1 MIMPIHLYGAAVWN
15 GPVREIDGAGDKLV
29 RLVRD
34 MFETMHESDGVGL
47 SATQVG
53 LRFALAVIDLSDVKG
68 RETEKPLVVINPE
81 ILESGGE
88 SVMDEGCLS
97 IPGIRAEVARAETV
111 VVRFRDGSF
120 RWVEAE
126 FTGMPARV
134 FQHEYDHL
142 HQKFFVDRLSGVKRQ
157 LIKPKLSKI
166 RRGEAVARYPVLSA
180 ADEKRTKRARA
191 VEYDF
196 YGRGK

>member
-15 GPVREIDGAGDKLV
+15 GPVREIDGVGDKLV
-29 RLVRD
+29 GLVRD
-34 MFETMHESDGVGL
+34 MFETMHKGDGVGL

-53 LRFALAVIDLSDVKG
+53 LRFSLAVIDVSGMKG
-68 RETEKPLVVINPE
+68 QENEKQLVVINPE
-81 ILESGGE
+81 IIDSRGE
-88 SVMDEGCLS
+88 SVMEEGCLS
-97 IPGIRAEVARAETV
+97 VPGIRSDVTRAETI
-111 VVRFRDGSF
+111 VVRFRDGNF

-126 FTGMPARV
+126 FTGVPARV

-166 RRGEAVARYPVLSA
+166 RRGEAAARYLVLSA
-180 ADEKRTKRARA
+180 ADEKKTKRPTTM
-191 VEYDF
+191 EYDF
-196 YGRGK
+196 YG